1 MAETLYQYLTG
12 DIKEAVD
19 QFVDDIEDEDWHARF
34 LYLFAI
40 LCEQLKK
47 HDNWEAQAIVI
58 QQWTAIITAVM
69 ERLPPD
75 PAAIQCQALMS
86 VSKNKAWRA
95 LALAEIDRDPS
106 ILDRIYA
113 AYPSWFDVVESIVRA
128 QTEHPLLGLRT

>member
-1 MAETLYQYLTG
+1 MAETLYQYLAG

-19 QFVDDIEDEDWHARF
+19 QFVDDIEQEDWHARF

-47 HDNWEAQAIVI
+47 QDTWKAQAIVI

-69 ERLPPD
+69 ERLEPD

-86 VSKNKAWRA
+86 VCTNKEWRA
-95 LALAEIDRDPS
+95 LALAEIDRDSS

-113 AYPSWFDVVESIVRA
+113 AYPSWPDVVESIERA
-128 QTEHPLLGLRT
+128 QTEHPLRGG